1 MTPKEKAVASKIAE
15 VSLRINE
22 VKRDIDRLP
31 EVERARMRMY
41 LREIA
46 LSLPVT
52 DPLPLRQ
59 LYKMMGSDNNRS
71 RKHETVVNRQ
81 IAMALGYVFS
91 GESMA
96 RVGGVYRKHPATVV
110 HALQRVGNII
120 ETKEPITGTVTALF
134 DRLYADHLTERQR
147 LSPEDYKRVCIVQ
160 QRLKKYNWT
169 IILMGKN

>member
-59 LYKMMGSDNNRS
+59 LYKMMASDNNRS

-96 RVGGVYRKHPATVV
+96 RVGEFTGSTLGHGLTRFAKGWQYR
-110 HALQRVGNII
+110 
-120 ETKEPITGTVTALF
+120 
-134 DRLYADHLTERQR
+134 
-147 LSPEDYKRVCIVQ
+147 
-160 QRLKKYNWT
+160 
-169 IILMGKN
+169 